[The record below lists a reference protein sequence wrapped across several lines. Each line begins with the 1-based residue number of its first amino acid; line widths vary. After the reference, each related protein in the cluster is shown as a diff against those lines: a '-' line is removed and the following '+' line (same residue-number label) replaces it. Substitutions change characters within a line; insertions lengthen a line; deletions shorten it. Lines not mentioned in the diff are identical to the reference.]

1 MAAQPREEPVTAAQ
15 KRVFWRLFSAAARAL
30 GLPADEREAYRRA
43 VLREEGGVEHL
54 ADLGRTHG
62 FDAVC
67 LRLCLDA
74 EDYDGAA
81 RYEVG
86 DARRMGAIIDAVIR
100 EIVAGTP
107 TTPAAYLQGI
117 FNHARMGP
125 VPATGEWYLDVASG
139 ALRGI
144 LQMVLTHR
152 RRRSRQKPFIGVD
165 LASGPCT
172 TTFLRLPGP

>member
-1 MAAQPREEPVTAAQ
+1 MPEQPITAAQ
-15 KRVFWRLFSAAARAL
+15 RAVFWRHFSAACRAQ
-30 GLPADEREAYRRA
+30 GLPADEREAYRRE

-74 EDYDGAA
+74 DDYLGAA

-86 DARRMGAIIDAVIR
+86 DARRMGAIVEAAIR

-107 TTPAAYLQGI
+107 TAPDAYLRGV
-117 FNHARMGP
+117 FAHAHLPFPGG
-125 VPATGEWYLDVASG
+125 AEWYLDVSEDL
-139 ALRGI
+139 LRSI
-144 LQMVLTHR
+144 MQMVLTHR
-152 RRRSRQKPFIGVD
+152 RRIQRNGGRH
-165 LASGPCT
+165 A
-172 TTFLRLPGP
+172 

>member
-15 KRVFWRLFSAAARAL
+15 KRVFWRHFTAAVQSL
-30 GLPADEREAYRRA
+30 GLPPDKREEYRRA

-54 ADLGRTHG
+54 TDLGRPHG

-74 EDYDGAA
+74 DDYLGAA

-86 DARRMGAIIDAVIR
+86 DARRMGVIVEAAIR

-107 TTPAAYLQGI
+107 TTPEAYLAGI
-117 FNHARMGP
+117 FAHAHLP
-125 VPATGEWYLDVASG
+125 FPATPEWYLDVSEDL
-139 ALRGI
+139 LRSI
-144 LQMVLTHR
+144 MQMVLTHR
-152 RRRSRQKPFIGVD
+152 RRIQQNGKRH
-165 LASGPCT
+165 A
-172 TTFLRLPGP
+172 

>member
-1 MAAQPREEPVTAAQ
+1 MPEQPITAAQ
-15 KRVFWRLFSAAARAL
+15 RAVFWRHFSAACQAQ
-30 GLPADEREAYRRA
+30 GLPADEREAYRRE

-74 EDYDGAA
+74 DDYLGAA

-86 DARRMGAIIDAVIR
+86 DARRMGVIVEAAIR

-107 TTPAAYLQGI
+107 TTPEAYLAGI
-117 FNHARMGP
+117 FAHAHLP
-125 VPATGEWYLDVASG
+125 FPATPEWYLDVSEDL
-139 ALRGI
+139 LRSI
-144 LQMVLTHR
+144 MQMVLTHR
-152 RRRSRQKPFIGVD
+152 RRIQQNGKRH
-165 LASGPCT
+165 A
-172 TTFLRLPGP
+172 

>member
-1 MAAQPREEPVTAAQ
+1 MPEQPITAAQ
-15 KRVFWRLFSAAARAL
+15 RAAFWRHFSAACAAL
-30 GLPADEREAYRRA
+30 GLPAGEREAYRHA

-86 DARRMGAIIDAVIR
+86 DARRMGAAIESAIR

-107 TTPAAYLQGI
+107 TSPESYLRGV
-117 FNHARMGP
+117 FAHAHIP
-125 VPATGEWYLDVASG
+125 FPATSEWYLDVDPV
-139 ALRGI
+139 ALRNI
-144 LQMVLTHR
+144 LQMVLVHR
-152 RRRSRQKPFIGVD
+152 RR
-165 LASGPCT
+165 LARREPANA
-172 TTFLRLPGP
+172 

>member
-1 MAAQPREEPVTAAQ
+1 MPEQPVTAAQ
-15 KRVFWRLFSAAARAL
+15 RAAFWRHFTAACQAQ
-30 GLPADEREAYRRA
+30 GIPADEREAYRRA

-54 ADLGRTHG
+54 GDLGRTHG

-86 DARRMGAIIDAVIR
+86 DARRMGTIVDDVIR
-100 EIVAGTP
+100 DIVAGTP
-107 TTPAAYLQGI
+107 TAPADYLQGI
-117 FNHARMGP
+117 FNHAHLGR
-125 VPATGEWYLDVASG
+125 VPDTAEWWLDLDPAV
-139 ALRGI
+139 LRTI

-152 RRRSRQKPFIGVD
+152 RR
-165 LASGPCT
+165 LA
-172 TTFLRLPGP
+172 RR

>member
-1 MAAQPREEPVTAAQ
+1 MPEQPITAAQ
-15 KRVFWRLFSAAARAL
+15 RAAFWRHFSAACRAQ
-30 GLPADEREAYRRA
+30 GIPADEREAYRRA

-86 DARRMGAIIDAVIR
+86 DARRMGAIVESVIR
-100 EIVAGTP
+100 EIVAGSP
-107 TTPAAYLQGI
+107 TTPASYLAGI
-117 FNHARMGP
+117 FAHAHLGP
-125 VPATGEWYLDVASG
+125 VPATAEWYLDVDP
-139 ALRGI
+139 ALLRSI

-152 RRRSRQKPFIGVD
+152 RR
-165 LASGPCT
+165 LA
-172 TTFLRLPGP
+172 RR

>member
-1 MAAQPREEPVTAAQ
+1 MAGQTITAAQ
-15 KRVFWRLFSAAARAL
+15 RAAFWRHFTAACEAQ
-30 GLPADEREAYRRA
+30 GVPADEREAYRRA

-54 ADLGRTHG
+54 WQLGRTHG

-86 DARRMGAIIDAVIR
+86 DARRMGAIVESVIR

-107 TTPAAYLQGI
+107 TAPRDYLRGI
-117 FNHARMGP
+117 FAHAH
-125 VPATGEWYLDVASG
+125 VPFPDTAEWYLDVSP
-139 ALRGI
+139 ALLRSI

-152 RRRSRQKPFIGVD
+152 RR
-165 LASGPCT
+165 LA
-172 TTFLRLPGP
+172 RR

>member
-1 MAAQPREEPVTAAQ
+1 MPEQPITAAQ
-15 KRVFWRLFSAAARAL
+15 RAAFWRHFSAACQAQ
-30 GLPADEREAYRRA
+30 GIPADEREAYRRA

-74 EDYDGAA
+74 DDYDGAA

-86 DARRMGAIIDAVIR
+86 DARRMGAIVESVIR

-107 TTPAAYLQGI
+107 TAPEAYLRGV
-117 FNHARMGP
+117 FAHAHMPFPGTEESRSSRKTTRFQLSP
-125 VPATGEWYLDVASG
+125 
-139 ALRGI
+139 
-144 LQMVLTHR
+144 
-152 RRRSRQKPFIGVD
+152 RSRPPW
-165 LASGPCT
+165 LHHRMSSGLRKVSPC
-172 TTFLRLPGP
+172 PG

>member
-86 DARRMGAIIDAVIR
+86 DARRMGAIVEAAIR

-107 TTPAAYLQGI
+107 TAPEAYLRGV
-117 FNHARMGP
+117 FAHAHMPFPG
-125 VPATGEWYLDVASG
+125 TEEWYLDVSTDL
-139 ALRGI
+139 LRSI
-144 LQMVLTHR
+144 MQMVLTHR
-152 RRRSRQKPFIGVD
+152 RRLHRRAPVVGVD
-165 LASGPCT
+165 LARGPSWTSCYPP
-172 TTFLRLPGP
+172 RQP

>member
-15 KRVFWRLFSAAARAL
+15 KRIFWRHFSAAVQAL
-30 GLPADEREAYRRA
+30 GLPADRREEYRHA

-67 LRLCLDA
+67 LRLCIDA
-74 EDYDGAA
+74 CDYAGAA

-86 DARRMGAIIDAVIR
+86 DARRMGVIVEAAIR

-107 TTPAAYLQGI
+107 TAPDAYLRGI
-117 FNHARMGP
+117 FAHAHLPFPGG
-125 VPATGEWYLDVASG
+125 AEWYLDVSEDL
-139 ALRGI
+139 LRSI
-144 LQMVLTHR
+144 MQMVLTHR
-152 RRRSRQKPFIGVD
+152 RRIQRNGGRH
-165 LASGPCT
+165 A
-172 TTFLRLPGP
+172 

>member
-15 KRVFWRLFSAAARAL
+15 KRVFWRHFAAACEAQ

-74 EDYDGAA
+74 EDYAGAA

-86 DARRMGAIIDAVIR
+86 DARRMGAIIGGVIR
-100 EIVAGTP
+100 DIVAGTP
-107 TTPAAYLQGI
+107 TTPDVYLQGI
-117 FNHARMGP
+117 FNHAHLGR
-125 VPATGEWYLDVASG
+125 VPDTAEWWLDLDPAV
-139 ALRGI
+139 LRTI

-152 RRRSRQKPFIGVD
+152 RR
-165 LASGPCT
+165 LA
-172 TTFLRLPGP
+172 RR